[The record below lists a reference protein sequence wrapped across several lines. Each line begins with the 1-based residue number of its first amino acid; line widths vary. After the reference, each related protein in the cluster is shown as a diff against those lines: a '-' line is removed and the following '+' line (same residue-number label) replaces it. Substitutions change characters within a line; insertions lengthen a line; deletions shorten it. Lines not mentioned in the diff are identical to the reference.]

1 MYIIDKKL
9 QNQKTAQHLK
19 MRLNINFTFC
29 CKARHAKLNV
39 IELKSSNR
47 SLDSVTAKSSSSSN
61 AFSLKKIIN

>member
-9 QNQKTAQHLK
+9 QNQKTGRHLK

-29 CKARHAKLNV
+29 CNTRHAKLNE

-47 SLDSVTAKSSSSSN
+47 SLDSVTAKSLSSSN
-61 AFSLKKIIN
+61 VFSLKKIIN